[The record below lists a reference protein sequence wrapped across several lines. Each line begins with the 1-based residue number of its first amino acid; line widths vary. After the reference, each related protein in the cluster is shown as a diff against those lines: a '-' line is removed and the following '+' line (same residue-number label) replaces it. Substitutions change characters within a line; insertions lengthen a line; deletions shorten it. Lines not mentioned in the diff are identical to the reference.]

1 VNGLELVSDRY
12 PYLPVFLPVFLNV
25 HGLALEIEALVDTGF
40 GGGVMVPAGTLQQR
54 PDGIGRGLTADG
66 NVVRAPSFHGRIQLG
81 HFPAFNGEI
90 VAMGELPLV
99 GREVLDRFLI
109 TLDHGHRLTVRR

>member
-12 PYLPVFLPVFLNV
+12 PYLPVFLNV
-25 HGLALEIEALVDTGF
+25 HGLVLEIEGLVDTGF
-40 GGGVMVPAGTLQQR
+40 GDGVMVPSGTLQQR
-54 PDGIGRGLTADG
+54 PDGTGRWLTADG
-66 NVVRAPSFHGRIQLG
+66 SVVRAPSFHGRIQIG
-81 HFPAFNGEI
+81 HLPAFNGEI

-109 TLDHGHRLTVRR
+109 TLDHGRRLSVRR